1 MKKYSLLVLTL
12 LFVFACVPLSQRQAN
27 QVSTALTASASANTN
42 TPIVTD
48 TPLFTDT
55 PASTATFTSTATEA
69 FTPTITFTPSIT
81 ATPTFAFPS
90 VTVNQQAHCRYGPSV
105 AYLHAAD
112 LYAGDTGTVRGR
124 FIYSNWL
131 FVKFDKLNYFCWVA
145 PSVVDVVGDIKTVK
159 FTQLNLQAIGS
170 NQYGPPHN
178 VTAVRDGNKVT
189 VSWDRMEMTK
199 DKDRGYFWELFIC
212 QKGTYIW
219 WTDSYPDQYTTSFTV
234 RDDPGC
240 AQPSSGLLYTVEKH
254 GYSEPVKIPWPAP

>member
-1 MKKYSLLVLTL
+1 V
-12 LFVFACVPLSQRQAN
+12 
-27 QVSTALTASASANTN
+27 
-42 TPIVTD
+42 
-48 TPLFTDT
+48 FTDT
-55 PASTATFTSTATEA
+55 STSTLTITPTFTETFTPTTA
-69 FTPTITFTPSIT
+69 FTPTIT
-81 ATPTFAFPS
+81 ATPTFAFPTA
-90 VTVNQQAHCRYGPSV
+90 TVNKQAHCRYGPSV

-112 LYAGDTGTVRGR
+112 LYPGDTGTVRGR

-145 PSVVDVVGDIKTVK
+145 PSVVDVVGDIKKVN

-178 VTAVRDGNKVT
+178 VTVTRDGNKVT
-189 VSWDRMEMTK
+189 VSWERMEMTK

-212 QKGTYIW
+212 QKGAYIW

-240 AQPSSGLLYTVEKH
+240 SQPSSGLLYTVEKH
-254 GYSEPVKIPWPAP
+254 GYSDPVKIPWPAP